1 MNIILSN
8 TTVNNGNRG
17 CMALAVT
24 TMYLLSDILQRKGIP
39 YTFYLPQSSYSSFGV
54 HHFDSEGIHL
64 EYNSLMEISPKSLK
78 RRLKHIVKIVDYQKS
93 RNIYKSADYIFDI
106 GQGDSFS
113 DIYGSERFN
122 WIYGQY
128 QLGMKYKK
136 AYCILPQTIGPF
148 KDAKIRSLALKAIA
162 KASCVMV
169 RDKQSLDFVKRELPD
184 KPVSEI
190 IDVAFFMPYK
200 KKSFDDK
207 YVHVGLNISGLLWHG
222 GYTQDNQFGLVSDY
236 QSVIRDIIDYFL
248 SLENVKLHLISHVVA
263 ENRIIE
269 NDYAVAYDLCEEYSH
284 PNLILSPMFL
294 DAIAA
299 KGYISGMDFFMG
311 ARMHATIAAFSSN
324 VPVYPMAYSRKFNGL
339 FVDTL
344 QYDYI
349 GDMKVQSASDML
361 SDIKNAFVNRSVL
374 KSLISNR
381 MSTIV
386 EERRNLLVKELE
398 KFLGL

>member
-1 MNIILSN
+1 
-8 TTVNNGNRG
+8 
-17 CMALAVT
+17 
-24 TMYLLSDILQRKGIP
+24 
-39 YTFYLPQSSYSSFGV
+39 
-54 HHFDSEGIHL
+54 
-64 EYNSLMEISPKSLK
+64 
-78 RRLKHIVKIVDYQKS
+78 
-93 RNIYKSADYIFDI
+93 
-106 GQGDSFS
+106 
-113 DIYGSERFN
+113 
-122 WIYGQY
+122 
-128 QLGMKYKK
+128 MKYKK

-386 EERRNLLVKELE
+386 EDRRNLLVKELE